1 MTSLAIGD
9 FPSSPHPRHQLQPSG
24 HRVGSLARS
33 PHPELSRG
41 CPESSHGH
49 KLGCAWKGRT
59 SHKIARVLGA
69 QCQQSGTK
77 TKGTCPPG
85 SVKYTTTGK
94 AVSMGLSGPRCFSH
108 HHVGWEPELERQKG

>member
-41 CPESSHGH
+41 CPESPHGR
-49 KLGCAWKGRT
+49 KLGCAWKGPM
-59 SHKIARVLGA
+59 SHKI
-69 QCQQSGTK
+69 C
-77 TKGTCPPG
+77 KGFRS
-85 SVKYTTTGK
+85 SVPATGDK
-94 AVSMGLSGPRCFSH
+94 DQGFMSSWVTISH
-108 HHVGWEPELERQKG
+108 